1 VTKAQTKEQV
11 NASLDD
17 MITVL
22 LCITLNI
29 FFRLVKH
36 LLCYYVVYHFAKLS
50 ELDTISRSSRCDNVR
65 RT

>member
-29 FFRLVKH
+29 FFRLV
-36 LLCYYVVYHFAKLS
+36 LCYYVVYHFAKLS